1 MILSRLFRKKESPAL
16 PLYEAIVAAARH
28 PVPYASWQVPDTVQG
43 RFDMIILHL
52 FLVLGRLKGE
62 DDALAQNLVDD
73 FFADMDRSLR
83 EMGVADVSVGKKVR
97 KMAEA
102 TYGRLL
108 AYEKAAVVGP
118 ADLAAAIARNLFP
131 DGGADQGSTRLA
143 AYCLAERARLREV
156 QLQQLKAGAAGFSEP
171 TP

>member
-1 MILSRLFRKKESPAL
+1 MILSRLFRKQESPAR

-62 DDALAQNLVDD
+62 DDALAQTLVDD

-83 EMGVADVSVGKKVR
+83 EMGVADISVGKKVR

-108 AYEKAAVVGP
+108 AYEKAADAG
-118 ADLAAAIARNLFP
+118 AAELAAAIARNLFP
-131 DGGADQGSTRLA
+131 DGGGEQGSVRVAAYSLSERTRLKD
-143 AYCLAERARLREV
+143 V
-156 QLQQLKAGAAGFSEP
+156 QLPLLRAGKPGFSEP
-171 TP
+171 MP